1 MLAWA
6 CSVYEGDVPH
16 VDGGSGNAGS
26 GVETAAGTAGASGDA
41 GAGGGSIAGSGGETG
56 DTTSGPGG
64 GSTGAAGGDGG
75 ASGASV
81 GTAGGSG
88 GRVGSSGGA
97 GSSGGKGGSGGTQGG
112 AAGTLEAGAKD
123 QASDPIVEPT
133 VDASVDSGCPNP
145 TLCDLKA
152 QLLHR
157 YTFNG
162 TGTTVTDSVGTA
174 HGTVMNA
181 QLSGS
186 GTVVLVSGATEQYV
200 DLPNGIIKSLTNAT
214 FEVWVTWSGGAG
226 WQRIFD
232 FGDSDMGEGMRGAA
246 LTSLY
251 LTPQA
256 MVVPSFPGPPVMLA
270 GFKRAAQM
278 ADQVRSLSSIALP
291 TGAMVEIAVVVD
303 ATNHILS
310 LYRNGAF
317 ESSVAFTDSLS
328 TVNDINVW
336 LGRSQWSADPAFSG
350 TLHEFRIYGAA
361 LSLTSINASSL
372 AGPDPAFLN

>member
-6 CSVYEGDVPH
+6 CSVYEGDVPR
-16 VDGGSGNAGS
+16 VG
-26 GVETAAGTAGASGDA
+26 
-41 GAGGGSIAGSGGETG
+41 
-56 DTTSGPGG
+56 
-64 GSTGAAGGDGG
+64 GGDGG

-88 GRVGSSGGA
+88 GRLGSSGGGG
-97 GSSGGKGGSGGTQGG
+97 GSSGGKGGSGGSQGG
-112 AAGTLEAGAKD
+112 AAGTVEAGTKD

-133 VDASVDSGCPNP
+133 VDASVDSGCANP

-152 QLLHR
+152 QLVHR

-186 GTVVLVSGATEQYV
+186 GTLVLVSGTTEQYV
-200 DLPNGIIKSLTNAT
+200 DLPNGIIKSLTSAT
-214 FEVWVTWSGGAG
+214 FEIWVTWSGGAG

-232 FGDSDMGEGMRGAA
+232 FGDSDTGEGMRGAA

-256 MVVPSFPGPPVMLA
+256 MIVPSFPGPPVMLA
-270 GFKRAAQM
+270 GFKRADQM

-291 TGAMVEIAVVVD
+291 TGTMVEIAVVVD

-328 TVNDINVW
+328 TLNDINVW

-350 TLHEFRIYGAA
+350 TLHK
-361 LSLTSINASSL
+361 
-372 AGPDPAFLN
+372 